1 MLSLKCG
8 EEMAGCCS
16 TLFVD
21 FTFQDLTSAKPPNDK
36 GVYVIRVKRR
46 SEVPLTV
53 MIEKTRQLLSGIG
66 WDLVA
71 GFIMSRVERLTNIG
85 NCQIIYIGSAGGR
98 SESKNTLKNRYEE
111 FANRHTAMYPIW
123 VLLYFGWEL
132 EFGWKAS
139 VNPLSQEKELKR
151 NYQATHNGMLP
162 ALVEK

>member
-71 GFIMSRVERLTNIG
+71 FKAAWRSHPQIPSFSILNILGFTFSV
-85 NCQIIYIGSAGGR
+85 S
-98 SESKNTLKNRYEE
+98 SK
-111 FANRHTAMYPIW
+111 
-123 VLLYFGWEL
+123 
-132 EFGWKAS
+132 
-139 VNPLSQEKELKR
+139 
-151 NYQATHNGMLP
+151 
-162 ALVEK
+162 

>member
-1 MLSLKCG
+1 
-8 EEMAGCCS
+8 MAECCS

-123 VLLYFGWEL
+123 VLLYFGWKL
-132 EFGWKAS
+132 EYGWKKS
-139 VNPLSQEKELKR
+139 DRPIQTEKELKTK
-151 NYQATHNGMLP
+151 YQKIHEKKLP
-162 ALVEK
+162 PLVER